1 MATMRPR
8 PFGKSCFWSFCETN
22 YDHFLQARLKQ
33 TRNQPTIMNRR
44 TSKMICGSFLPAFI
58 VMLFSAAIVR
68 SEVISFNFH
77 ATSVNNQRV
86 FGEFGVEPV
95 DNWINSS
102 EDMVSDLQ
110 NSEGNATTVDM
121 TRSGG
126 ARSGSFSGAPL
137 NGSPMKAGLQFF
149 AASSSPFTLS
159 QIPYA
164 NYKVIVYLTG
174 FNGNN
179 ASLVSDGN
187 STYYWDPKAFSSILT
202 ETIQIT
208 YEEGTDA
215 VKSNYAVFG
224 SDTAPL
230 TDSSITISFGLAPG
244 ASGGGGIGGFQIVSL
259 PDPPTTVK
267 PVVKVV
273 SYDSISSL
281 LILTWSSDP
290 GQTYAIKASTDLSN
304 WELEVATSIEASEDS
319 DTTTEE
325 IDLSGVPELGD
336 QKKIY
341 FRIERL

>member
-1 MATMRPR
+1 M
-8 PFGKSCFWSFCETN
+8 
-22 YDHFLQARLKQ
+22 L
-33 TRNQPTIMNRR
+33 
-44 TSKMICGSFLPAFI
+44 
-58 VMLFSAAIVR
+58 MLFSATITRA
-68 SEVISFNFH
+68 EVISFNFH

-86 FGEFGVEPV
+86 FGKFGVEPA

-102 EDMVSDLQ
+102 EDMMSDLQ

-149 AASSSPFTLS
+149 GASSPPFTLS

-164 NYKVIVYLTG
+164 NYKIIVYLTG

-179 ASLVSDGN
+179 ASFVSDGN
-187 STYYWDPKAFSSILT
+187 STFYWDPKAFSSILT
-202 ETIQIT
+202 ETLQTT

-224 SDTAPL
+224 SVAAPL
-230 TDSSITISFGLAPG
+230 TDTSITISFGLAPG

-259 PDPPTTVK
+259 PDPPPTVK
-267 PVVKVV
+267 PEVKEV
-273 SYDSISSL
+273 SFDSVSSL
-281 LILTWSSDP
+281 LSLTWSSDP
-290 GQTYAIKASTDLSN
+290 GQTYAVKASTDLSN
-304 WELEVATSIEASEDS
+304 WGLELATSIDAREDS

-325 IDLSGVPELGD
+325 IDLSGVLELED
-336 QKKIY
+336 QKQIY
-341 FRIERL
+341 FRVERL

>member
-1 MATMRPR
+1 M
-8 PFGKSCFWSFCETN
+8 
-22 YDHFLQARLKQ
+22 L
-33 TRNQPTIMNRR
+33 
-44 TSKMICGSFLPAFI
+44 
-58 VMLFSAAIVR
+58 MLFSATITRA
-68 SEVISFNFH
+68 EVISFNFH

-86 FGEFGVEPV
+86 FGKFGVEPA

-102 EDMVSDLQ
+102 EDMMSDLQ

-149 AASSSPFTLS
+149 GSSSPPFTLS

-164 NYKVIVYLTG
+164 NYKLIVYLTG

-179 ASLVSDGN
+179 ASFISDGN
-187 STYYWDPKAFSSILT
+187 STFYWDPKAFSSILT
-202 ETIQIT
+202 ETLQTT

-224 SDTAPL
+224 SGAAPL
-230 TDSSITISFGLAPG
+230 TDTSITISFGLAPG

-267 PVVKVV
+267 PEVKEV
-273 SYDSISSL
+273 SFDSVSSL
-281 LILTWSSDP
+281 LSLTWSSDP
-290 GQTYAIKASTDLSN
+290 GQTYAVKASTDLSN
-304 WELEVATSIEASEDS
+304 WGLELATSIDAREDS

-325 IDLSGVPELGD
+325 IDLSGVLELED

-341 FRIERL
+341 FRVERL

>member
-1 MATMRPR
+1 
-8 PFGKSCFWSFCETN
+8 
-22 YDHFLQARLKQ
+22 
-33 TRNQPTIMNRR
+33 
-44 TSKMICGSFLPAFI
+44 MICGSFLPAFI

-304 WELEVATSIEASEDS
+304 WELEVATSIEAREDS

>member
-1 MATMRPR
+1 M
-8 PFGKSCFWSFCETN
+8 
-22 YDHFLQARLKQ
+22 L
-33 TRNQPTIMNRR
+33 
-44 TSKMICGSFLPAFI
+44 
-58 VMLFSAAIVR
+58 MLFSTTITRA
-68 SEVISFNFH
+68 EVISFNFH

-86 FGEFGVEPV
+86 FGKFGVEPA

-102 EDMVSDLQ
+102 EDMMSDLQ

-149 AASSSPFTLS
+149 GASSPPFTLS

-164 NYKVIVYLTG
+164 NYKIIVYLTG

-179 ASLVSDGN
+179 ASFVSDGN
-187 STYYWDPKAFSSILT
+187 STFYWDPKAFSSILT
-202 ETIQIT
+202 ETLQTT

-224 SDTAPL
+224 SVAAPL
-230 TDSSITISFGLAPG
+230 TDTSIKISFGLAPG

-267 PVVKVV
+267 PEVKEV
-273 SYDSISSL
+273 SFDSVSSL
-281 LILTWSSDP
+281 LSLTWSSDP
-290 GQTYAIKASTDLSN
+290 GQTYAVKASTDLSN
-304 WELEVATSIEASEDS
+304 WGLELATSIDAREDS

-325 IDLSGVPELGD
+325 IDLSGVLELED
-336 QKKIY
+336 QKQIY
-341 FRIERL
+341 FRVERL

>member
-1 MATMRPR
+1 M
-8 PFGKSCFWSFCETN
+8 
-22 YDHFLQARLKQ
+22 L
-33 TRNQPTIMNRR
+33 
-44 TSKMICGSFLPAFI
+44 
-58 VMLFSAAIVR
+58 MLFSATITRA
-68 SEVISFNFH
+68 EVISFNFH

-86 FGEFGVEPV
+86 FGKFGVEPA

-102 EDMVSDLQ
+102 EDMMSDLQ

-149 AASSSPFTLS
+149 GASSPPFTLS

-164 NYKVIVYLTG
+164 NYKIIVYLTG

-179 ASLVSDGN
+179 ASFVSDGN
-187 STYYWDPKAFSSILT
+187 STFYWDPKAFSSILT
-202 ETIQIT
+202 ETLQTT

-224 SDTAPL
+224 SDAAPL
-230 TDSSITISFGLAPG
+230 TDTSITISFGLAPG

-259 PDPPTTVK
+259 PDPPPTVK
-267 PVVKVV
+267 PEVKEV
-273 SYDSISSL
+273 SFDSVSSL
-281 LILTWSSDP
+281 LSLTWSSDP
-290 GQTYAIKASTDLSN
+290 GQTYAVKASTDLSN
-304 WELEVATSIEASEDS
+304 WGLEVATSIDAREDS

-325 IDLSGVPELGD
+325 IDLSGVLELED
-336 QKKIY
+336 QKQIY
-341 FRIERL
+341 FRVERL

>member
-1 MATMRPR
+1 M
-8 PFGKSCFWSFCETN
+8 
-22 YDHFLQARLKQ
+22 L
-33 TRNQPTIMNRR
+33 
-44 TSKMICGSFLPAFI
+44 
-58 VMLFSAAIVR
+58 MLFSTTITRA
-68 SEVISFNFH
+68 EVISFNFH

-86 FGEFGVEPV
+86 FGKFGVEPA

-102 EDMVSDLQ
+102 EDMMSDLQ
-110 NSEGNATTVDM
+110 NSEGNVTTVDM

-149 AASSSPFTLS
+149 GASSPPFTLS

-164 NYKVIVYLTG
+164 NYKIIVYLTG

-179 ASLVSDGN
+179 ASFVSDGN
-187 STYYWDPKAFSSILT
+187 STFYWDPKAFSSILT
-202 ETIQIT
+202 ETLQTT

-224 SDTAPL
+224 SGAAPL
-230 TDSSITISFGLAPG
+230 TDTSITISFGLAPG

-267 PVVKVV
+267 PEVKEV
-273 SYDSISSL
+273 SFDSVSSL
-281 LILTWSSDP
+281 LSLTWSSDP
-290 GQTYAIKASTDLSN
+290 GQTYAVKASTDLSN
-304 WELEVATSIEASEDS
+304 WGLELATSIDAREDS

-325 IDLSGVPELGD
+325 IDLSGVLELED
-336 QKKIY
+336 QKQIY
-341 FRIERL
+341 FRVERL

>member
-1 MATMRPR
+1 
-8 PFGKSCFWSFCETN
+8 
-22 YDHFLQARLKQ
+22 
-33 TRNQPTIMNRR
+33 MNRR
-44 TSKMICGSFLPAFI
+44 TSKMICGSFLPTF
-58 VMLFSAAIVR
+58 MLMLYSATITRA
-68 SEVISFNFH
+68 EVISFNFH
-77 ATSVNNQRV
+77 ATSVNNQQV
-86 FGEFGVEPV
+86 FGEFGVEPA

-102 EDMVSDLQ
+102 EDMMTDLQ

-149 AASSSPFTLS
+149 GASSPPFTLS

-164 NYKVIVYLTG
+164 NYKIIVYLTG

-179 ASLVSDGN
+179 ASFISDGN
-187 STYYWDPKAFSSILT
+187 STFYWDPKAFSSILT
-202 ETIQIT
+202 ETLQTT

-224 SDTAPL
+224 SGAAPL
-230 TDSSITISFGLAPG
+230 TDTSITISFGLAPG

-259 PDPPTTVK
+259 PDPPMTVK
-267 PVVKVV
+267 PEVKAV
-273 SYDSISSL
+273 SFDSVSSL
-281 LILTWSSDP
+281 LSLTWSSDP
-290 GQTYAIKASTDLSN
+290 GQTYAVKASTDLSN
-304 WELEVATSIEASEDS
+304 WGFEVATSIDAREDS

-336 QKKIY
+336 PKKIY
-341 FRIERL
+341 FRVERL

>member
-1 MATMRPR
+1 
-8 PFGKSCFWSFCETN
+8 
-22 YDHFLQARLKQ
+22 
-33 TRNQPTIMNRR
+33 MNRQA
-44 TSKMICGSFLPAFI
+44 SKMICGSFLPTFML
-58 VMLFSAAIVR
+58 MLFSATITRA
-68 SEVISFNFH
+68 EVISFNFH

-86 FGEFGVEPV
+86 FGKFGVEPA

-102 EDMVSDLQ
+102 EDMMSDLQ

-149 AASSSPFTLS
+149 GASSPPFTLS

-164 NYKVIVYLTG
+164 NYKIIVYLTG

-179 ASLVSDGN
+179 ASFVSDGN
-187 STYYWDPKAFSSILT
+187 STFYWDPKAFSSILT
-202 ETIQIT
+202 ETLQTT

-224 SDTAPL
+224 SVAAPL
-230 TDSSITISFGLAPG
+230 TDTSITISFGLAPG

-267 PVVKVV
+267 PEVKEV
-273 SYDSISSL
+273 SFDSVSSL
-281 LILTWSSDP
+281 LSLTWSSDP
-290 GQTYAIKASTDLSN
+290 GQTYAVKASTDLSN
-304 WELEVATSIEASEDS
+304 WGLELATSIDAREDS

-325 IDLSGVPELGD
+325 IDLSGVLELED
-336 QKKIY
+336 QKQIY
-341 FRIERL
+341 FRVERL

>member
-1 MATMRPR
+1 M
-8 PFGKSCFWSFCETN
+8 
-22 YDHFLQARLKQ
+22 L
-33 TRNQPTIMNRR
+33 
-44 TSKMICGSFLPAFI
+44 
-58 VMLFSAAIVR
+58 MLFSATITRA
-68 SEVISFNFH
+68 EVISFNFH

-86 FGEFGVEPV
+86 FGKFGVEPA

-102 EDMVSDLQ
+102 EDMMSDLQ

-149 AASSSPFTLS
+149 GASSPPFTLS

-164 NYKVIVYLTG
+164 NYKIIVYLTG

-179 ASLVSDGN
+179 ASFVSDGN
-187 STYYWDPKAFSSILT
+187 STFYWDPKAFSSILT
-202 ETIQIT
+202 ETLQTT

-224 SDTAPL
+224 SVAAPL
-230 TDSSITISFGLAPG
+230 TDTSITISFGLAPG

-259 PDPPTTVK
+259 PDPPPTVK
-267 PVVKVV
+267 PEVKEV
-273 SYDSISSL
+273 SFDSVSSL
-281 LILTWSSDP
+281 LSLTWSSDP
-290 GQTYAIKASTDLSN
+290 GQTYAVKASTDLSN
-304 WELEVATSIEASEDS
+304 WGLEVATSIDAREDS

-341 FRIERL
+341 FRVERL

>member
-1 MATMRPR
+1 M
-8 PFGKSCFWSFCETN
+8 
-22 YDHFLQARLKQ
+22 D
-33 TRNQPTIMNRR
+33 RR
-44 TSKMICGSFLPAFI
+44 TSKTIYGSFLPAFI
-58 VMLFSAAIVR
+58 VMLFSAAIAR
-68 SEVISFNFH
+68 ADVISFNFH
-77 ATSVNNQRV
+77 STSVNNQRV

-95 DNWINSS
+95 GNWINSS
-102 EDMVSDLQ
+102 EDMVEDLQ

-149 AASSSPFTLS
+149 VASFPPFTLS

-202 ETIQIT
+202 ETLQTT

-230 TDSSITISFGLAPG
+230 TESSITISFGLAPG

-259 PDPPTTVK
+259 PDPPTMMK
-267 PVVKVV
+267 PEVKVV
-273 SYDSISSL
+273 SYDPISSL
-281 LILTWSSDP
+281 RSLTWSSDP
-290 GQTYAIKASTDLSN
+290 GQVYAVKASTNLSN
-304 WELEVATSIEASEDS
+304 WEIEVATSIEANEDS
-319 DTTTEE
+319 DKTTEE
-325 IDLSGVPELGD
+325 IDLSGLLELGD
-336 QKKIY
+336 QKKST
-341 FRIERL
+341 FG